1 MVRTPFLCIATFVV
15 AGCASATGQVASCRL
30 NLAPNGMSLAEVVD
44 SAALQ
49 RSLEGAWPA
58 DAALALASLHYD
70 SLGNRTAV
78 HVRGEALSEAAHT
91 SLESVVEKASLP
103 TYKANQGVYLFL
115 GNREGPAPRRVGRF
129 PTCKPSIIW
138 DNKLASRVKAETEM
152 LRLSRRVQVYVGVL
166 VGPDGT
172 VERVRIERSSGIVEA
187 DLAAARVIQTATFRP
202 AVMEGMRVPVWMEI
216 PITLSP
222 RSGGM

>member
-1 MVRTPFLCIATFVV
+1 MARTPLLCIATFVA
-15 AGCASATGQVASCRL
+15 AGCASATGRITSCRSD
-30 NLAPNGMSLAEVVD
+30 LAPNGMSLAEVVD

-58 DAALALASLHYD
+58 GADLALAWLHYD
-70 SLGNRTAV
+70 SLENRSVVYVWA
-78 HVRGEALSEAAHT
+78 EALSEAARI

-103 TYKANQGVYLFL
+103 TYKASQGVNLFL

-129 PTCKPSIIW
+129 RTCEPSIIR
-138 DNKLASRVKAETEM
+138 DNKLASRMKAEAGM
-152 LRLSRRVQVYVGVL
+152 LRLSRRVRIYVGAL

-172 VERVRIERSSGIVEA
+172 VEKVRIERSSGIVDA
-187 DLAAARVIQTATFRP
+187 DLAAARVIQTAIFRP
-202 AVMEGMRVPVWMEI
+202 AVLEGMRVRVWTRI

-222 RSGGM
+222 RSGGK